1 MSSVLDPWT
10 YLNVLFRPTH
20 PRPDPNGRS
29 VSTKEEEKKKRPAEG
44 DWFSKNDL
52 RWESNLGFFKPNKRF
67 AFFDIILQLL
77 IPK

>member
-20 PRPDPNGRS
+20 PRSGPIGRS
-29 VSTKEEEKKKRPAEG
+29 VSTKEEEEKRPIG
-44 DWFSKNDL
+44 GNWFSKNDL
-52 RWESNLGFFKPNKRF
+52 RWESNLSFFKPNKRF